1 MSGFERQLAGLV
13 LLRATLVKNQL
24 FRPGRRLGGAF
35 AVLVLLAI
43 LALGV
48 GAFFGS
54 WFLGLEVAR
63 ESPQHLGYVWHGV
76 MLFFA
81 FFWGIGLLTDLQRAE
96 ALDIRRL
103 LHLPISLDRV
113 FVLNFVS
120 SLACPSVAI
129 LGPAFLGLALGTA
142 VARGPLELLVLPV
155 CAGVVL
161 AIAAA
166 SYALSGWLAALM
178 ENKRARRTVLTLV
191 PLAIVVVAQLPQL
204 WVRWAHIDEGDRV
217 VSSDPKEQE
226 RARARRRAER
236 EARYEQLENALD
248 VASNVLPPLWPG
260 VAARGLHEGRL
271 SISLLATAGSLGLA
285 ALFLLR
291 ALRTARRHYTDGGS
305 EAPAPRPVAAPAAPR
320 TGGLLELTIRGIPD
334 DVTAMAAASLRM
346 LVREPMFRMSLLML
360 PILLLVFA
368 GAFGRGGATL
378 EWQRPFAPIM
388 AAALSLLIIHKHTS
402 NAFGT
407 DRDGFRQLVLLP
419 TPRVRLL
426 LGRNLAL
433 LPVTLAIG
441 VPTLALIAV
450 LRRLGPGQCV
460 TGVLGILLV
469 HTVSCT
475 VGNFLSILNPFRFSV
490 DMTARQ
496 RQQPSLLGVLEL
508 LLALPLVS
516 LPLAL
521 PGLAELAQG
530 TLHVFEGV
538 PVGPLVALL
547 LLLLAVAGY
556 AALLPAAGAL
566 LERREKQ
573 VLERLTRI
581 AE

>member
-1 MSGFERQLAGLV
+1 MSGFNRQLAGLV

-24 FRPGRRLGGAF
+24 FRPGRRLAGAF
-35 AVLVLLAI
+35 AVVVLLSI
-43 LALGV
+43 LFLGV
-48 GAFFGS
+48 GAFVGS
-54 WFLGLEVAR
+54 YFLGLGVAR
-63 ESPQHLGYVWHGV
+63 ESPKHLGYVWHGLLV
-76 MLFFA
+76 FFA

-129 LGPAFLGLALGTA
+129 LGPAFLGLAIGTA
-142 VARGPLELLVLPV
+142 LTRGPLDLLVLPV
-155 CAGVVL
+155 CGGVVL

-191 PLAIVVVAQLPQL
+191 PFAIIVVAQLPQL
-204 WVRWAHIDEGDRV
+204 WVRWAHVDEDERV
-217 VSSDPKEQE
+217 VSTDPKVQE

-236 EARYEQLENALD
+236 DARYEKLENALD

-260 VAARGLHEGRL
+260 AAVQGLEEGRPATA
-271 SISLLATAGSLGLA
+271 LLATAGSLALA

-305 EAPAPRPVAAPAAPR
+305 EAPAKKPVAAPAAPR

-334 DVTAMAAASLRM
+334 DVTAMAVASLRM

-368 GAFGRGGATL
+368 GAFARGGPTL

-426 LGRNLAL
+426 LGRNLSL

-460 TGVLGILLV
+460 TVGILLV

-496 RQQPSLLGVLEL
+496 RQQPSFLGVLEL
-508 LLALPLVS
+508 LLSLPLVS

-547 LLLLAVAGY
+547 LLVLAVAGY
-556 AALLPAAGAL
+556 AVALPAAGAL
-566 LERREKQ
+566 LERREKT
-573 VLERLTRI
+573 VLERLARV